1 VIVVLCCN
9 REVCGVRFGLVF
21 WGAGS
26 VDTALAGQYEKAAEI
41 TSDARSISRI
51 PNLSDLHIEIP
62 SASGASNP
70 N

>member
-1 VIVVLCCN
+1 
-9 REVCGVRFGLVF
+9 VF